1 MQLASPYPFPA
12 KGQRPLIK
20 DKLPGLMKNARF
32 AVETQDLALAMLC
45 AEEASHRATR
55 TLKSVLA
62 VLKAMDFPPQH
73 LLDKVIKAAR
83 AVPKATP
90 GEHHVYVILL
100 YDPACEQPYGF
111 YVGETSKKPK
121 DRFAQHRRGYRAGK
135 SAKKYG
141 VCLSPALYEHV
152 NTFAKEKAGVVE
164 RTLCK
169 SLRKSGLWIE
179 CGSGPMRVRPMTT
192 KK

>member
-1 MQLASPYPFPA
+1 MNPLSVAHSSIKNATSKPIPCWRDVSLVVQTAIPTNMTMQLASPYPFPA

-32 AVETQDLALAMLC
+32 AVETKDLALAMLC

-83 AVPKATP
+83 AVPKATL

-100 YDPACEQPYGF
+100 YNRACEQPYGL
-111 YVGETSKKPK
+111 YVGETSQTPK
-121 DRFAQHRRGYRAGK
+121 DRFAQRQRPTS
-135 SAKKYG
+135 SA
-141 VCLSPALYEHV
+141 
-152 NTFAKEKAGVVE
+152 
-164 RTLCK
+164 
-169 SLRKSGLWIE
+169 
-179 CGSGPMRVRPMTT
+179 
-192 KK
+192 